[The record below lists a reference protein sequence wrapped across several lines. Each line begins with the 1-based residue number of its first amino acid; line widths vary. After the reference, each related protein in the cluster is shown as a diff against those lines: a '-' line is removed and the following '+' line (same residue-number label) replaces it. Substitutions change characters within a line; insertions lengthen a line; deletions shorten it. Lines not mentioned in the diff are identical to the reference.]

1 MLGIELVAAGVGA
14 YAVAAALRRRLG
26 ERAARGQIDR
36 RMWEAEHEIEEI
48 GRRTRE
54 AILAEALRRA
64 RNTRP
69 GA

>member
-14 YAVAAALRRRLG
+14 YAVADFWRRLG
-26 ERAARGQIDR
+26 ERAASRQIDR
-36 RMWEAEHEIEEI
+36 RMWEAEREIEEI

-54 AILAEALRRA
+54 AILAEALRNA